1 MATAHNTT
9 AGSNPASSTTKRT
22 DMNGQPKYKVLADLK
37 RYRTMRAA
45 GKSFGTEA
53 DTFIDSV
60 LTAAENGWIGK
71 EIEFPTIEERI
82 RSFATIDV
90 RTLTDEQLRTYRY
103 TARSCQ
109 DDASYEQV
117 KRKEQ

>member
-1 MATAHNTT
+1 
-9 AGSNPASSTTKRT
+9 
-22 DMNGQPKYKVLADLK
+22 MNGQPKYKVLADLK